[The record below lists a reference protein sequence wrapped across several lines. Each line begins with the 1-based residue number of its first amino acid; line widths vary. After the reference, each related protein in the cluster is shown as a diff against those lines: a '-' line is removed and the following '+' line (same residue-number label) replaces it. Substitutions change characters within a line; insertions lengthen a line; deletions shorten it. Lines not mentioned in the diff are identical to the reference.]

1 MSKDL
6 STVSENK
13 QYDQE
18 VLEVRQPQY
27 GADPQFINRW
37 STRAFAPYEL
47 SKEELYKVLEAG
59 QYAPS
64 ANNVQPWRFYIAQTE
79 QEKAHFLS
87 FILPRN
93 AEWCKNASALI
104 LLASDTLNAEGKE
117 HGKHAF
123 DAGAAWQAIAL
134 QAHLLGLSTRAMG
147 GFDSAAAREKLNIPQ
162 QLVPQIVIALGKPG
176 SLEQLDPSFHER
188 NKPTPR
194 KSLQE
199 LIIPYEIK

>member
-1 MSKDL
+1 MSITGRD
-6 STVSENK
+6 SK
-13 QYDQE
+13 QYDQA
-18 VLEVRQPQY
+18 VLDVRQPQY
-27 GADPQFINRW
+27 GADPIFINRW

-47 SKEELYKVLEAG
+47 SKEELYTILEAG
-59 QYAPS
+59 QHAPS
-64 ANNVQPWRFYIAQTE
+64 ANNFQPWRFFIAQTE

-104 LLASDTLNAEGKE
+104 LLASDTLTEDGKDN
-117 HGKHAF
+117 GKHAF
-123 DAGAAWQAIAL
+123 DTGAAWQAIAL

-176 SLEQLDPSFHER
+176 SLEQLHPSFHDR